1 MKKTYKN
8 ILVTGCAG
16 FIGSN
21 LSQKLIKEGYRVI
34 GIDNLSTGHRYN
46 IHKKIIFF
54 KGDCNDKKILSK
66 VAKFK
71 LKMIYHM
78 AGQSSGEKSF
88 YEPEQNFKDNLISTF
103 NILNLADKVKCNHVV
118 YASSMSVYGN
128 LRKVKASEK
137 NICKPLSYYG
147 RSKLESEKIIKYY
160 YNLGINFTTLRFFS
174 VYGFGQY
181 LGRLDQGMIRIF
193 ISQILKNKRLIIK
206 GKLTRIRDFI
216 YIEDVVNY
224 LFEITKNKNFKNKIV
239 NIGTGKGTS
248 VSALV
253 KLLRKKLKI
262 NFKFK
267 EVSPTPLDQDK
278 IYADTKLLKKIS
290 NYKIKY
296 SLEKGIEKYITYLRY
311 SK

>member
-147 RSKLESEKIIKYY
+147 RSKLESEKIIKYF

-206 GKLTRIRDFI
+206 GKLTRVRDFI

>member
-128 LRKVKASEK
+128 LSKVKASEK

-239 NIGTGKGTS
+239 NS
-248 VSALV
+248 
-253 KLLRKKLKI
+253 
-262 NFKFK
+262 F
-267 EVSPTPLDQDK
+267 
-278 IYADTKLLKKIS
+278 
-290 NYKIKY
+290 
-296 SLEKGIEKYITYLRY
+296 EKGIEKYITYLRY